1 MTTEMS
7 KQKNKKKPGRPTKY
21 DPKIASDICIRM
33 AAGESVRGICKDAN
47 MPCFRTVMG
56 WAHDQNQPA
65 YKAGF
70 PVKYQAAMQ
79 SMAQNM
85 FDELLEIA
93 DDDTC
98 EAQRSRIM
106 VDTRKW
112 YLSKCLPKVFGDK
125 LNLDHSGEIGLRV
138 IPDDELDARLTA
150 IQAELDQL
158 QPGSKPPDSQDG

>member
-1 MTTEMS
+1 M
-7 KQKNKKKPGRPTKY
+7 
-21 DPKIASDICIRM
+21 RM
-33 AAGESVRGICKDAN
+33 AAGESVRSICRDKD

-65 YKAGF
+65 YKSGF
-70 PVKYQAAMQ
+70 PVQYQAAMV

-93 DDDTC
+93 DDGTRDV
-98 EAQRSRIM
+98 QRSRVM

-125 LNLDHSGEIGLRV
+125 LNLDHSGEIGIRN
-138 IPDDELDARLTA
+138 ISDP
-150 IQAELDQL
+150 
-158 QPGSKPPDSQDG
+158 

>member
-1 MTTEMS
+1 MTT
-7 KQKNKKKPGRPTKY
+7 KKPKKVGRPTKY
-21 DPKIASDICIRM
+21 NSALASKICMRM
-33 AAGESVRGICKDAN
+33 ASGASVRRICNDQD
-47 MPCFRTVMG
+47 MPCFRTVMA
-56 WAHDQNQPA
+56 WAHDKDHVA

-70 PVKYQAAMQ
+70 PAQYQAAME
-79 SMAQNM
+79 SKAYHM

-93 DDDTC
+93 DDDRC

-150 IQAELDQL
+150 NQAELDHL
-158 QPGSKPPDSQDG
+158 QPDSKPPDRLDG